1 MYDSSSLFNIS
12 IVEMMIEKLGEFESS
27 KIERVDHGIQVELIK
42 QDKTVNNMLLNELA
56 IASVRKEVE

>member
-1 MYDSSSLFNIS
+1 
-12 IVEMMIEKLGEFESS
+12 MMIEKLGEFESS

-56 IASVRKEVE
+56 IASVRKEVEEKERKYY

>member
-1 MYDSSSLFNIS
+1 
-12 IVEMMIEKLGEFESS
+12 MMIEKLGEFESS

>member
-27 KIERVDHGIQVELIK
+27 KVERVDHGIQVELIK